1 MHGQLKARQRFEG
14 RMLVFHAGS
23 LLLLTLLFLR
33 LVDLQW
39 LRHEDLALQ
48 ANQNRINIVPVLPTR
63 GEITDIQ
70 GRALAINQVK
80 YRVQMIPERVTDMTG
95 TLAVL
100 AKQLHWNAHK
110 ISIIRK
116 RIARS
121 RSDRPV
127 HLDDQ
132 LTWQQAAP
140 LAARLHHFPGVDV
153 LAGTHRYYPYGELT
167 SHLIGYLSLATPE
180 DVRNGFLPTELVGRT
195 GVERA
200 FESLLHGKPGYQQE
214 EVDARGRRVAVLG
227 RSAPETGQ
235 ALRLSLDVDVQR
247 AAARA
252 LGKRTGAVVVMDV
265 HTGEI
270 IALLSRPGFDPNRFI
285 TGLETEQWQQWLD
298 DPRKPLLNRAIQAA
312 YPPASTF
319 KLLTGLAGLRIA
331 SPLARGYTD
340 CPGYLELA
348 DRRLRCWNRKGHQH
362 INLHRAL
369 VESCD
374 VYFYALGDQVGMQRL
389 SAEAA
394 LWGLGS
400 PTGIGL
406 TPEATGIIPGQHP
419 RLMAGQRRQNWFR
432 GETMIAAIGQGA
444 VTVTPLQ
451 LARLAA
457 AIANGGLL
465 LRPKL
470 TAGQVPEVI
479 RQIEVNPAHL
489 KKIHQAMR
497 DVIAS
502 PKGTAHAQL
511 AWLPWKVAG
520 KTGTAQ
526 VIAMAQDD
534 EKPAAS
540 AYDRHKDHA
549 WFMGYAPFDDPRVAF
564 AVFVEHGGHGGH
576 AAAPV
581 AAAIIRA
588 LAARHAR
595 RAEVASR

>member
-14 RMLVFHAGS
+14 RMLVFHVGN

-48 ANQNRINIVPVLPTR
+48 ADQNRINIVPVLPTR

-70 GRALAINQVK
+70 GRALAVNQIK
-80 YRVQMIPERVTDMTG
+80 YRVQMIPERVTDMKG

-180 DVRNGFLPTELVGRT
+180 DVRNGFLPTELVGRA

-200 FESLLHGKPGYQQE
+200 FEPLLHGKPGYQQE
-214 EVDARGRRVAVLG
+214 EVDARGRRVAVLR

-235 ALRLSLDVDVQR
+235 ALWLSLDVDVQR

-252 LGKRTGAVVVMDV
+252 LGKRTGAVAVMDV
-265 HTGEI
+265 HTGAI
-270 IALLSRPGFDPNRFI
+270 IALLSQPGFDPNRFI
-285 TGLETEQWQQWLD
+285 TGLEAEQWQEWLD
-298 DPRKPLLNRAIQAA
+298 DPRKPLLNRATQAA

-319 KLLTGLAGLRIA
+319 KLISGMAGLRAA

-374 VYFYALGDQVGMQRL
+374 VYFYALGDQVGMHRL
-389 SAEAA
+389 SAEAV
-394 LWGLGS
+394 LWGFGEQ
-400 PTGIGL
+400 TGITLASESKGL
-406 TPEATGIIPGQHP
+406 IPGQQP
-419 RLMAGQRRQNWFR
+419 KLMAGQHRKNWFR
-432 GETMIAAIGQGA
+432 GETMITAIGQGT

-451 LARLAA
+451 LGRFAA

-465 LRPKL
+465 LKPEL
-470 TAGQVPEVI
+470 EAGKAPEII
-479 RQIEVNPAHL
+479 RQIDVDPAHL
-489 KKIHQAMR
+489 KKIRQAMR
-497 DVIAS
+497 DVVAD

-526 VIAMAQDD
+526 VIAMAQDED
-534 EKPAAS
+534 KPVTPE
-540 AYDRHKDHA
+540 YDYHKDHA

-581 AAAIIRA
+581 AAAIIRV
-588 LAARHAR
+588 LAAKQAR